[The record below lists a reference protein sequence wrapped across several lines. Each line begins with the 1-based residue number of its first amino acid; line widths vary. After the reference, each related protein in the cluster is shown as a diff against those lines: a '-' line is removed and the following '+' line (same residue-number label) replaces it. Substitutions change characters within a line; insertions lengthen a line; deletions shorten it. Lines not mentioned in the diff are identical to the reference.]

1 MFSHGLRGIFLFS
14 RKGRM
19 IEKTTKYVVS
29 LSGGKDSTALLLRLL
44 EEKMPVDDI
53 LFSDTG
59 LEFPQMYEHL
69 EKLEQ
74 YTGKAIIR
82 LKPPHSFETFFYEYS
97 PKRKNPALNGCRGLS
112 WPGPQ
117 ARWCT
122 GRLKHRVMDA
132 YMRELRREY
141 TVVHYVGIATDEAH
155 RIREFQYPLVG
166 WGMTEADC
174 LKYCRE
180 RGFDWGGLYDIFSR
194 VSCWCCPLQPLGELR
209 KLRAHFPDLWQKL
222 LYMDSHTWRQFRADY
237 SAQQLEWRFDFEQ
250 QRQEKGQSI
259 RSREFYRLLK
269 EHLQEK
275 ERAGVSSTE

>member
-1 MFSHGLRGIFLFS
+1 MFSHGFRGIFLFS
-14 RKGRM
+14 WKGR
-19 IEKTTKYVVS
+19 IITTKYVVF

-74 YTGKAIIR
+74 YTGKTIIR

-141 TVVHYVGIATDEAH
+141 TVVHYVGIAADEAH
-155 RIREFQYPLVG
+155 RVREYRYPLVE

-174 LKYCRE
+174 LKYCKE

-209 KLRAHFPDLWQKL
+209 KLRARFPDLWQKL
-222 LYMDSHTWRQFRADY
+222 LYMDAHTWRQFRADY
-237 SAQQLEWRFDFEQ
+237 SVQQLEWRFAFEEQ
-250 QRQEKGQSI
+250 CQEKGQSI

-269 EHLQEK
+269 EHLQAQ
-275 ERAGVSSTE
+275 ERKGASSTE